1 MLGGSPKIS
10 STIPLKGHPLDF
22 MHKKRLVHLDIK
34 PNNIM
39 FASSE
44 VGNLQI
50 KLIDLGLSRELGG
63 SNKVCT
69 KFIRFVRFVIGD
81 MKKMLIRFFFYIF
94 VQIQY
99 LV

>member
-1 MLGGSPKIS
+1 
-10 STIPLKGHPLDF
+10 

-81 MKKMLIRFFFYIF
+81 TKKMLIRFFLYFRSDSVF
-94 VQIQY
+94 GVVREQIC
-99 LV
+99 LF

>member
-1 MLGGSPKIS
+1 
-10 STIPLKGHPLDF
+10 
-22 MHKKRLVHLDIK
+22 
-34 PNNIM
+34 M

-81 MKKMLIRFFFYIF
+81 TKKMLIRFFSIF
-94 VQIQY
+94 SFRFSIWCSERAN
-99 LV
+99 LFILNLFLSFFR